1 MRARPNDKCKRPL
14 LRATGIPIGGR
25 RAARPHGLARGAT
38 QLNQSAAL
46 RYTCPDRR
54 ISKAMVTLARAAQL
68 HYHDFAAWP
77 CGPRENLLNIMKV
90 ILRKC
95 GRGLSLCPA
104 TTLDNTLT
112 GGTLSEPTSGHLL
125 QALPYAHHSTFH
137 RARGALAIRLE
148 FPRARCSRCKL
159 Y

>member
-1 MRARPNDKCKRPL
+1 MQAPVITRHGNPDRWPPRRPSTWSGKGRYAAEPISRPPL
-14 LRATGIPIGGR
+14 
-25 RAARPHGLARGAT
+25 HH
-38 QLNQSAAL
+38 
-46 RYTCPDRR
+46 CPDRR

-77 CGPRENLLNIMKV
+77 CGPRENLLNNIEV

-148 FPRARCSRCKL
+148 FPRARCSSCKL
-159 Y
+159 YS

>member
-1 MRARPNDKCKRPL
+1 MQAPVITRRGNADRWPPRRPSTWSGKGRHAAGPISRPPL
-14 LRATGIPIGGR
+14 
-25 RAARPHGLARGAT
+25 HH
-38 QLNQSAAL
+38 
-46 RYTCPDRR
+46 CPDRR
-54 ISKAMVTLARAAQL
+54 IRKAMVTLAWAAQL
-68 HYHDFAAWP
+68 HYHDFAACP
-77 CGPRENLLNIMKV
+77 CGPRKNSLNNIEV

-112 GGTLSEPTSGHLL
+112 GGALSGPTSRHLL
-125 QALPYAHHSTFH
+125 KALPYAHHSTFQ